1 MTTAAPNAIRPAVAA
16 DVPALAA
23 LKLATFRETF
33 LAGGFAI
40 PYPPADLAAFEKAS
54 YAPEAVAREIADPA
68 HASWVAEGAGG
79 LLGYAHVGPCKLP
92 HAEVRPD
99 AGELYQIYVAGSAQG
114 TGLGRRLLD
123 TALDHLATAR
133 PGPVWLGAWSGN
145 LKAHAVYQ
153 ARGFRKVGEYRF
165 PVGSWHDE
173 EFIFR
178 RD

>member
-1 MTTAAPNAIRPAVAA
+1 MTNAAFHIRPATAA

-40 PYPPADLAAFEKAS
+40 PYPPDDLAAFEQAS
-54 YAPEAVAREIADPA
+54 YAPDAVAREIADEG
-68 HASWVAEGAGG
+68 HATWVAEDGTG
-79 LLGYAHVGPCKLP
+79 LHAYAHVGPCKLP
-92 HAEVRPD
+92 HDEVREG
-99 AGELYQIYVAGSAQG
+99 AGELYQIYVRGSAQG
-114 TGLGRRLLD
+114 SGLGRRLLQI
-123 TALDHLATAR
+123 ALDHLAVTR
-133 PGPVWLGAWSGN
+133 PGPVWLGVWSGN
-145 LKAHAVYQ
+145 GKAQAVYQ

-173 EFIFR
+173 EYIFR